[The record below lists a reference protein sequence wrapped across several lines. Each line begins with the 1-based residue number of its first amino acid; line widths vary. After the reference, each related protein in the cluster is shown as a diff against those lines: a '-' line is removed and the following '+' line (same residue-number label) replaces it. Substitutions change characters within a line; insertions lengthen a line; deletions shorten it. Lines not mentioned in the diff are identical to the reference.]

1 MPHSPMNFQ
10 TDTSVD
16 ISQRVVEMPHSST
29 TLQMERVRRHF
40 TESWKIFT
48 GYDTITD
55 GINPSV
61 YFHQNFFLPVFSVCK
76 TINNIFFTDRLSDG
90 MWYYRRMECRL
101 TFSFGDL
108 VGKKFTDRIWILHR
122 RVISVGKTVKS
133 YSAKEKRICNEKE
146 LQDDLDNFIIELS
159 HIKS

>member
-1 MPHSPMNFQ
+1 
-10 TDTSVD
+10 
-16 ISQRVVEMPHSST
+16 
-29 TLQMERVRRHF
+29 
-40 TESWKIFT
+40 
-48 GYDTITD
+48 
-55 GINPSV
+55 
-61 YFHQNFFLPVFSVCK
+61 
-76 TINNIFFTDRLSDG
+76 